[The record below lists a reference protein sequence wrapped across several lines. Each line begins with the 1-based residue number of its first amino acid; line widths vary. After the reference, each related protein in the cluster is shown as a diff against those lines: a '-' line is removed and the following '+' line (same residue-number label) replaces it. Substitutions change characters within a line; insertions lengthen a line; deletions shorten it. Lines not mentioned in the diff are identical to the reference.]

1 MLNCIRS
8 QNSKGQFP
16 KLYEQFRVLN
26 QSVKIVDN
34 TQNQCSINCIGVN
47 KYLGGNRVARLNSHQ
62 S

>member
-26 QSVKIVDN
+26 QSALSDCTQEILSAFRETVSPVQSAVKYI
-34 TQNQCSINCIGVN
+34 
-47 KYLGGNRVARLNSHQ
+47 
-62 S
+62 